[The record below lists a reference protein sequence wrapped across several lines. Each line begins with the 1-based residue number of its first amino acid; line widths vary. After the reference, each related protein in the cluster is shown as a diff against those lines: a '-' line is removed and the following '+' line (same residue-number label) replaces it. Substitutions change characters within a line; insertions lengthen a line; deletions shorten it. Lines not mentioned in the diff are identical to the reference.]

1 MKQFRIIFLLT
12 FFSLTNVLAQKTNA
26 EKIVGCWILKKIEFN
41 SKDEYSE
48 ELIKESKNSRV
59 CFDSSGKFV
68 TTKENETTPIE
79 GIYKVLSDDKTIT
92 QKTTTS
98 EDDVNQ
104 IDIDAQIVAIDDKHL
119 SIKMEFGTIFFER
132 N

>member
-12 FFSLTNVLAQKTNA
+12 FFSLTNVFAQKTNA

-41 SKDEYSE
+41 SKDEFSE
-48 ELIKESKNSRV
+48 ELIKDSKNSRV

-79 GIYKVLSDDKTIT
+79 GSYKVLSDDKTIT
-92 QKTTTS
+92 QTTTS
-98 EDDVNQ
+98 EDNVNQ
-104 IDIDAQIVAIDDKHL
+104 IEIDAQIVTIDDKNL
-119 SIKMEFGTIFFER
+119 SIKMELGIIYFER
-132 N
+132 E